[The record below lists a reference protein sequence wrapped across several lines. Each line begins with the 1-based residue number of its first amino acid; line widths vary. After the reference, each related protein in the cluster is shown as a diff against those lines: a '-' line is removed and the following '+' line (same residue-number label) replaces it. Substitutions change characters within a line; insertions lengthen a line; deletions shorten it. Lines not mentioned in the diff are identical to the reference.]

1 MHGDRV
7 DIPSGGGLRFRRRS
21 TGATVLG
28 GLVALLA
35 AVALGACSTRPLV
48 PYHTDTPPLVLVPA
62 SQAGVQDGRARFR
75 EIFCEVLDTRGAALP
90 DYRPCDETLARV
102 GAEPAG
108 TCRTV
113 DLGPSRR
120 RLVAVVVP
128 GVGWDCFAEWLD
140 PKGSDTAHVRQFG
153 YDHIILE
160 VDGLSSTAGNARQIR
175 DAIMQMPVFSSRAI
189 TN

>member
-1 MHGDRV
+1 MTALTSRV
-7 DIPSGGGLRFRRRS
+7 AGVCASAVAARVRRS
-21 TGATVLG
+21 LAAF
-28 GLVALLA
+28 VALLA

-108 TCRTV
+108 TGRTV